1 MNSRVHMPLIA
12 SIAREALRPRAHH
25 EVVRPHDGAVHAQ
38 SRASPFLIPD
48 DGRTDRGRLCLNLPA
63 ATPGTAAATSPSQTP
78 KAMSSAPY
86 IFPGNDGKAHKV
98 AWDKHSFTID
108 GTRLSIWFG
117 ELHYW
122 RLPSQQ
128 AWRDVMRKARAN
140 GFNAISLYFFWGL
153 HQESADG
160 KFDFSGIKDIDKLL
174 TIAEEEGLYVIARP
188 GPYINAEISMGGLPA
203 TMSNQPGPLR
213 GTANLA
219 RSKQWLHA
227 FDVIARK
234 HQVTTG
240 GGSLLMYQVENELLD
255 ESSDRSAFLKA
266 LTSYVRADGI
276 TVPLFTNDYSMAGH
290 RPPLTVIQTRSG
302 TPAGRH
308 PLRPIRIP

>member
-1 MNSRVHMPLIA
+1 MTEPSMRKAEHRHSVSRTVA
-12 SIAREALRPRAHH
+12 AL
-25 EVVRPHDGAVHAQ
+25 
-38 SRASPFLIPD
+38 
-48 DGRTDRGRLCLNLPA
+48 TA
-63 ATPGTAAATSPSQTP
+63 ATCALTSLVATPHTAAATPPSQAPRATP
-78 KAMSSAPY
+78 SVPY
-86 IFPGNDGKAHKV
+86 TFPGNDGRPHKV
-98 AWDKHSFTID
+98 TWDKHSFTID
-108 GTRLSIWFG
+108 GTRLSIWSG

-153 HQESADG
+153 HQESING

>member
-1 MNSRVHMPLIA
+1 M
-12 SIAREALRPRAHH
+12 
-25 EVVRPHDGAVHAQ
+25 
-38 SRASPFLIPD
+38 
-48 DGRTDRGRLCLNLPA
+48 
-63 ATPGTAAATSPSQTP
+63 
-78 KAMSSAPY
+78 
-86 IFPGNDGKAHKV
+86 
-98 AWDKHSFTID
+98 
-108 GTRLSIWFG
+108 
-117 ELHYW
+117 
-122 RLPSQQ
+122 
-128 AWRDVMRKARAN
+128 
-140 GFNAISLYFFWGL
+140 YFFWGL

>member
-1 MNSRVHMPLIA
+1 MTEPSMRKAEHRHSLSRTMAALTAVACA
-12 SIAREALRPRAHH
+12 STSL
-25 EVVRPHDGAVHAQ
+25 
-38 SRASPFLIPD
+38 
-48 DGRTDRGRLCLNLPA
+48 A
-63 ATPGTAAATSPSQTP
+63 ATPTTAAATSPSQTP

-122 RLPSQQ
+122 RLLSQQ

>member
-1 MNSRVHMPLIA
+1 MRKAEHRHSLSRTMAALTAVACA
-12 SIAREALRPRAHH
+12 STSL
-25 EVVRPHDGAVHAQ
+25 
-38 SRASPFLIPD
+38 
-48 DGRTDRGRLCLNLPA
+48 A

-78 KAMSSAPY
+78 KAMSSTPY

-108 GTRLSIWFG
+108 GTRLSIWSG

-188 GPYINAEISMGGLPA
+188 GPAP
-203 TMSNQPGPLR
+203 
-213 GTANLA
+213 
-219 RSKQWLHA
+219 
-227 FDVIARK
+227 
-234 HQVTTG
+234 
-240 GGSLLMYQVENELLD
+240 
-255 ESSDRSAFLKA
+255 
-266 LTSYVRADGI
+266 TSTPKSPWAA
-276 TVPLFTNDYSMAGH
+276 S
-290 RPPLTVIQTRSG
+290 PP
-302 TPAGRH
+302 P
-308 PLRPIRIP
+308 